1 MTRLRSAFTVLL
13 SALLIVTFQ
22 QMAAARG
29 MSPAVGEA
37 VLCLG
42 GVQVSVAVDAS
53 GAPTKP
59 GHFCPD
65 CTIHAAT
72 DLGGITIPPAE
83 LPQKP
88 AVFGV
93 AGVFAVRASRPETLR
108 ARGPPSFA

>member
-1 MTRLRSAFTVLL
+1 MIRLRSAFTILL

-42 GVQVSVAVDAS
+42 GVHVSVPVDAS

-59 GHFCPD
+59 SHFCPD

-72 DLGGITIPPAE
+72 DLGGISIPPAE
-83 LPQKP
+83 LSQKP
-88 AVFGV
+88 AVFEV
-93 AGVFAVRASRPETLR
+93 ADILVVRASRPETLR